1 MKKTLLIVIA
11 IAIGIYLF
19 INQAP
24 PSNNEGEG
32 FQLTDLPWQIEVDSQ
47 GNSTIF
53 GQKLGVSTL
62 REFQEKINQQADIK
76 VFRNPNGSLSL
87 EAFFKK
93 AKLARIDSK
102 VAIRLQLSEEALS
115 QLESHALKRKV
126 TAAGNYQLE
135 LPKADEEIALN
146 AKIAVIS
153 WSPTFLRLDDKMI
166 TERFGVAAE
175 IIETEK
181 EVSHWL
187 YPKLGLDIIRLP
199 RNKATLH
206 YISPNQFE
214 RVRKEIEAQ
223 KREADD

>member
-1 MKKTLLIVIA
+1 MKKTLLIVSVTVISV
-11 IAIGIYLF
+11 YLF
-19 INQAP
+19 INQSP
-24 PSNNEGEG
+24 PDNSKGKAL
-32 FQLTDLPWQIEVDSQ
+32 QLSDLPWQIEVDSQ
-47 GNSTIF
+47 GNSTVF
-53 GQKLGVSTL
+53 GQKLGTSTL
-62 REFQEKINQQADIK
+62 REFQEKLSQQGDIK

-93 AKLARIDSK
+93 IKLARIDSK
-102 VAIRLQLSEEALS
+102 VAVRLLLSEETLT
-115 QLESHALKRKV
+115 QLESHATKRKV
-126 TAAGNYQLE
+126 TASGNYQLE

-166 TERFGVAAE
+166 TERFGVAAK
-175 IIETEK
+175 IIKTEK

-187 YPKLGLDIIRLP
+187 YPELGLDIIRLP

-223 KREADD
+223 KREAGD